1 MSPIRWWR
9 STGLGE
15 KFNFARDRLTECFL
29 WTVGLKY
36 EPQFGNFRRACT
48 KILALITTID
58 DVYDVYGTLDEL
70 ELFTD
75 LVERL
80 VIMYYVLRVFYFYF
94 IVKNMLLY
102 FCTYN
107 LYCNFR
113 WDVNAIEQLPNYMK
127 ICFLVLYN
135 TVNENAFDTLK
146 EQGFHNVSYLKNA
159 VINDLLS
166 LIVFFFF

>member
-15 KFNFARDRLTECFL
+15 KSNFARDRLIECFL

-75 LVERL
+75 VIERL
-80 VIMYYVLRVFYFYF
+80 EIMYYVLRDSSFSSYFF
-94 IVKNMLLY
+94 
-102 FCTYN
+102 
-107 LYCNFR
+107 
-113 WDVNAIEQLPNYMK
+113 VNCKY
-127 ICFLVLYN
+127 
-135 TVNENAFDTLK
+135 
-146 EQGFHNVSYLKNA
+146 YLTPFTTH
-159 VINDLLS
+159 I
-166 LIVFFFF
+166 I